1 MKKNYLFTLLLT
13 FCFNVIS
20 FGQVLITELADPNN
34 DATARYVEIYNA
46 GTSAQD
52 MTGWS
57 LQRYTNGNSGLSTN
71 VVDLAP
77 IGSLAAGSF
86 AIIAANATNFQTVYG
101 MAADINAGTG
111 GPADSNGDDQI
122 VLYNGSTVVDIFGV
136 PGEDGSGTCHE
147 FEDGRAERKATVTA
161 ANATWSSS
169 EWNVWADSSISGCT
183 THTNSTREAPAD
195 FDPKAWIG
203 TSVSS
208 DPNLLISSPT
218 ESTVYTSTMIDV
230 TIDIFNFS
238 LSADN
243 GSGVSDNSGD
253 GYIKSTLVTVGGS
266 TENADFFTTTLPQI
280 EVVPG
285 SSYTLTLELVDNA
298 GSSLSPAVSKSV
310 SFSSDFPCELALGE
324 ITTSCDTVTSASD
337 TYSGT
342 IAFTGGNTNATYTI
356 TAPAGVTV
364 AGDNPDTVAEGT
376 ITFTGMTEGAD
387 TEISIVGA
395 TNSSCDLL
403 RTLFSP
409 VCAPLPVSEDF
420 SYADGSL
427 TDNPLWSGFSG
438 TDGDLMVTSG
448 QALVQHGTPSED
460 AQIEFASISGDI
472 YYSFDFTVV
481 DPGAP
486 IPGDDNEYFAV
497 FKDSGF
503 GFTGRLDI
511 VPPSDAT
518 SGDFSVGIATDGSTA
533 DAVWA
538 SDFVFDTTYR
548 ATVKYDQVA
557 NIAQLWIDASS
568 ESDTSISGADL
579 DDANARTIVAF
590 ALRQSDSN
598 SNEGILVDNLK
609 IAGTFAD
616 TTLSVSN
623 LEIDGF
629 SLYPNPVTNNNLTI
643 TSNSAE
649 VKNIS
654 IFNVLGKNVLT
665 ASVFGNS
672 AEINTA
678 SLASGIY
685 IIKVQEGVNI
695 ATSKLVIK

>member
-1 MKKNYLFTLLLT
+1 APEYT
-13 FCFNVIS
+13 F
-20 FGQVLITELADPNN
+20 
-34 DATARYVEIYNA
+34 
-46 GTSAQD
+46 
-52 MTGWS
+52 
-57 LQRYTNGNSGLSTN
+57 
-71 VVDLAP
+71 
-77 IGSLAAGSF
+77 
-86 AIIAANATNFQTVYG
+86 
-101 MAADINAGTG
+101 
-111 GPADSNGDDQI
+111 PADAVTSGTYIYLEAVSGSNPTAFNDFFGFTSTYQNGVLSVNGDDPI
-122 VLYNGSTVVDIFGV
+122 KLYKDGTAVDVFGSVGTDGTGEPWEYQDGWAYRKSGSV
-136 PGEDGSGTCHE
+136 PSATFNLSEWTFSGSNALDNEST
-147 FEDGRAERKATVTA
+147 
-161 ANATWSSS
+161 NAT
-169 EWNVWADSSISGCT
+169 A
-183 THTNSTREAPAD
+183 STP
-195 FDPKAWIG
+195 FPNG
-203 TSVSS
+203 TYSATASTEPS
-208 DPNLLISSPT
+208 LIISSPT
-218 ESTVYTSTMIDV
+218 EATVYNSNIVNV
-230 TIDIFNFS
+230 TIDVANFTV
-238 LSADN
+238 SADN

-285 SSYTLTLELVDNA
+285 SSYTLTLELVDNS

-324 ITTSCDTVTSASD
+324 ITTSCDAVTSASD

-364 AGDNPDTVAEGT
+364 AGDNPDTVAEGI
-376 ITFTGMTEGAD
+376 ITFAGMTEGTD

-409 VCAPLPVSEDF
+409 VCTPLPISEDF

-438 TDGDLMVTSG
+438 TDGDLMVNSG

-486 IPGDDNEYFAV
+486 IPGNDNEYFAV

-503 GFTGRLDI
+503 GFTGRIDI
-511 VPPSDAT
+511 VPPNDAT

-557 NIAQLWIDASS
+557 NVAQLWIDASS
-568 ESDTSISGADL
+568 ESDPSISGADL

-616 TTLSVSN
+616 TTLSVSS

-629 SLYPNPVTNNNLTI
+629 ALYPNPVTNNNLTI

-649 VKNIS
+649 VKNVS
-654 IFNVLGKNVLT
+654 IFNVLGKNVLSR
-665 ASVFGNS
+665 SVSGNK
-672 AEINTA
+672 AEINTG
-678 SLASGIY
+678 SLSSGIY
-685 IIKVQEGVNI
+685 IIKVQEGLNT

>member
-13 FCFNVIS
+13 LCFSAIS

-34 DATARYVEIYNA
+34 DAAARYVEIYNA
-46 GTSAQD
+46 GSSAQD
-52 MTGWS
+52 MTGWT

-71 VVDLAP
+71 VIDLAP

-86 AIIAANATNFQTVYG
+86 AIIASNATNFQTVYG
-101 MAADINAGTG
+101 MSADIDGGSG

-122 VLYNGSTVVDIFGV
+122 VLFNGSTVVDIFGV
-136 PGEDGSGTCHE
+136 PGEDGTGTCHE

-169 EWNVWADSSISGCT
+169 EWNVWADSTISGCT
-183 THTNSTREAPAD
+183 THTNSPREAPAD

-203 TSVSS
+203 TNVSS

-218 ESTVYTSTMIDV
+218 EATVYTSTMVDV
-230 TIDIFNFS
+230 TIEIFNFS

-243 GSGVSDNSGD
+243 GSGASDNSGD

-310 SFSSDFPCELALGE
+310 SFSSDFPCELVLGA
-324 ITTSCDTVTSASD
+324 ISTTCEAVTSAPD
-337 TYSGT
+337 KYSGT
-342 IAFTGGNTNATYTI
+342 IAFTGGNTSATYTI

-364 AGDNPDTVAEGT
+364 GGDNPDTVSEGT
-376 ITFTGMTEGAD
+376 ITFSGMTEGTD

-395 TNSSCDLL
+395 TNSSCDLM

-409 VCAPLPVSEDF
+409 VCTPLPISEDF

-427 TDNPLWSGFSG
+427 TDNSLWSGFSG

-486 IPGDDNEYFAV
+486 IPGDDNEYFAL

-503 GFTGRLDI
+503 GYTGRLDI
-511 VPPSDAT
+511 VPPSDAA
-518 SGDFSVGIATDGSTA
+518 SGDFSIGIATDNSTA

-538 SDFVFDTTYR
+538 SDFTFGTTYR
-548 ATVKYDQVA
+548 ATVKYDQIA
-557 NIAQLWIDASS
+557 NVAQLWIDASS

-579 DDANARTIVAF
+579 DDVSARTIVAF

-598 SNEGILVDNLK
+598 SNEGILVDNLR
-609 IAGTFAD
+609 IGSTFAE
-616 TTLSVSN
+616 TTLSTEKQ
-623 LEIDGF
+623 EIEGF
-629 SLYPNPVTNNNLTI
+629 RTYPNPVTNNRFTI
-643 TSNSAE
+643 TSKSA
-649 VKNIS
+649 VTKQIA
-654 IFNVLGKNVLT
+654 IYNVLGKQVFSKSISGTKSNVDISSIAAGL
-665 ASVFGNS
+665 
-672 AEINTA
+672 
-678 SLASGIY
+678 Y
-685 IIKVQEGVNI
+685 ILKVTEGTKT
-695 ATSKLVIK
+695 ATSKLVVK

>member
-1 MKKNYLFTLLLT
+1 M
-13 FCFNVIS
+13 
-20 FGQVLITELADPNN
+20 FGQDLIISGVIDAPLSGGTPKALELYVIN
-34 DATARYVEIYNA
+34 DISDLSVYGVE
-46 GTSAQD
+46 SV
-52 MTGWS
+52 
-57 LQRYTNGNSGLSTN
+57 TNGNASS
-71 VVDLAP
+71 DAP
-77 IGSLAAGSF
+77 EYTF
-86 AIIAANATNFQTVYG
+86 
-101 MAADINAGTG
+101 
-111 GPADSNGDDQI
+111 PADAVTSGTYIYLEAVSGSNPTAFNDFFGFTSTYQNGVLSVNGDDPI
-122 VLYNGSTVVDIFGV
+122 KLYKDGTAVDVFGSVGTDGTGEPWEYQDGWAYRKSGSV
-136 PGEDGSGTCHE
+136 PSATFNLSEWTFSGSNALDNEST
-147 FEDGRAERKATVTA
+147 
-161 ANATWSSS
+161 NAT
-169 EWNVWADSSISGCT
+169 A
-183 THTNSTREAPAD
+183 STP
-195 FDPKAWIG
+195 FPNG
-203 TSVSS
+203 TYSATASTEPS
-208 DPNLLISSPT
+208 LIISSPT
-218 ESTVYTSTMIDV
+218 EATVYNSNIVNV
-230 TIDIFNFS
+230 TIDVANFTV
-238 LSADN
+238 SADN

-285 SSYTLTLELVDNA
+285 SSYTLTLELVDNS

-324 ITTSCDTVTSASD
+324 ITTSCDAVTSASD

-364 AGDNPDTVAEGT
+364 AGDNPDTVAEGI
-376 ITFTGMTEGAD
+376 ITFAGMTEGTD

-409 VCAPLPVSEDF
+409 VCTPLPISEDF

-438 TDGDLMVTSG
+438 TDGDLMVNSG

-486 IPGDDNEYFAV
+486 IPGNDNEYFAV

-503 GFTGRLDI
+503 GFTGRIDI
-511 VPPSDAT
+511 VPPNDAT

-557 NIAQLWIDASS
+557 NVAQLWIDASS
-568 ESDTSISGADL
+568 ESDPSISGADL

-616 TTLSVSN
+616 TTLSVSS

-629 SLYPNPVTNNNLTI
+629 ALYPNPVTNNNLTI

-649 VKNIS
+649 VKNVS
-654 IFNVLGKNVLT
+654 IFNVLGKNVLSR
-665 ASVFGNS
+665 SVSGNK
-672 AEINTA
+672 AEINTG
-678 SLASGIY
+678 SLSSGIY
-685 IIKVQEGVNI
+685 IIKVQEGLNT